1 MLMYSV
7 SHSVAT
13 IKLTDYVAHYRDV
26 NKFIG
31 YCQKCKRFGACWA
44 CPPFDFDAEEYISHY
59 QTAYIIGAKM
69 IINKRVIKEN
79 TG

>member
-44 CPPFDFDAEEYISHY
+44 CPPFDFDALE
-59 QTAYIIGAKM
+59 T
-69 IINKRVIKEN
+69 
-79 TG
+79 